1 MMYDAI
7 DRGIIALI
15 QGDLPLKTRPFQK
28 LAEEL
33 GISEQEIVERIQ
45 LWGQKGIMRRWGVVL
60 RHQQAGYG
68 SNAMV
73 AWKAGLESADEAGRI
88 MAGYKSISHCYLR
101 QVPDSFPYNLFSMIH
116 AQSEEQLMKI
126 VDAAAQQTGLSEYI
140 VIRSLKE
147 FKKASMKY
155 I

>member
-1 MMYDAI
+1 MYDAI

-60 RHQQAGYG
+60 RHQQA
-68 SNAMV
+68 
-73 AWKAGLESADEAGRI
+73 
-88 MAGYKSISHCYLR
+88 
-101 QVPDSFPYNLFSMIH
+101 
-116 AQSEEQLMKI
+116 
-126 VDAAAQQTGLSEYI
+126 
-140 VIRSLKE
+140 
-147 FKKASMKY
+147 
-155 I
+155 